1 MEAESEKGVGGR
13 PVRPVQFN
21 VHQIQLDVGEQRV
34 LQSFSPHDQVRVGEM
49 ILAKAELFG
58 QTYTCRLMERVPAW
72 RICDK
77 HGRYIH
83 VDFPQLVKELKPS
96 QIRYELINAPPHCWI
111 ETEVKRKHAK
121 KMENVS
127 KDKAPRPVR
136 TRNSVRA
143 D

>member
-1 MEAESEKGVGGR
+1 MEAESEKGAGTRQVK
-13 PVRPVQFN
+13 PVQFN
-21 VHQIQLDVGEQRV
+21 VHQIQLDVGGQRI
-34 LQSFSPHDQVRVGEM
+34 LQSFSPYGQVRVGEM
-49 ILAKAELFG
+49 ILAKVELFG

-77 HGRYIH
+77 YGRYIH

-121 KMENVS
+121 KMEKVS
-127 KDKAPRPVR
+127 KDETPCSVR
-136 TRNSVRA
+136 TRNSMCA